1 MIKRFGGVICAALLA
16 VTGLFLVAGC
26 SQAQPAIS
34 QCAVVTNNGF
44 GATSQGITALV
55 HPGGKVQIGNN
66 QLAWYYPCNARNF
79 IFSPPGQAGDV
90 HTPVTVR
97 TAAQGGN
104 PGMPVNVWLGIYFT
118 PNQNDSAMKTF
129 LPFCLKY
136 GCAESSDQIDSSVA
150 ADPHFSTPGWEGM
163 LTENFP
169 FAAQRATTNVI
180 GDFGPSLWIDP
191 SQWPK
196 LGDAIATQ
204 LNAQLAQ
211 EDQSNTPF
219 FCGASSTQSS
229 CTQMTVVVN
238 KVEPVDPAVQQIY
251 NQQIAAESAIA
262 ANNTRLKAAQELY
275 GSLAPY
281 FLGIDDAIAACNG
294 KAACNIYIGA
304 PSTIPNGK

>member
-1 MIKRFGGVICAALLA
+1 MTKRFWGVIPAALLA
-16 VTGLFLVAGC
+16 VSGIVLIAGC
-26 SQAQPAIS
+26 STAQPALS
-34 QCAVVTNNGF
+34 QCAMITNNGF
-44 GATSQGITALV
+44 GATSAGVTAVL
-55 HPGGKVQIGNN
+55 HPGQKIQIGNN
-66 QLAWYYPCNARNF
+66 QLAWYYPCDARNF
-79 IFSPPGQAGDV
+79 IFSPPGQPGDV

-118 PNQNDSAMKTF
+118 PNQNDNAMKTF

-136 GCAESSDQIDSSVA
+136 GCAESSDQTDNSVQSNA
-150 ADPHFSTPGWEGM
+150 HFSTSGWEGM
-163 LTENFP
+163 LVENFP
-169 FAAQRATTNVI
+169 FAAQRAATNVI
-180 GDFGPSLWIDP
+180 SNFGPDLWIDP

-196 LGDAIATQ
+196 LGDDIAAQ
-204 LNAQLAQ
+204 LNAQLTQ

-219 FCGASSTQSS
+219 FCGASSTQSN

-251 NQQIAAESAIA
+251 NQRIAAESAIA
-262 ANNTRLKAAQELY
+262 ANGTRLRAAQELY

-281 FLGIDDAIAACNG
+281 FLGIQDTISQCNG

-304 PSTIPNGK
+304 PGTLPNGK